1 MTSRQLAGD
10 PDEGVRKRLGSFRLT
25 CRTRVPQ
32 FRLLAA
38 TVTSLSVLNLC
49 T

>member
-10 PDEGVRKRLGSFRLT
+10 PDEGVRKRLGSFRLHAA
-25 CRTRVPQ
+25 RVPQ
-32 FRLLAA
+32 LRLLAA